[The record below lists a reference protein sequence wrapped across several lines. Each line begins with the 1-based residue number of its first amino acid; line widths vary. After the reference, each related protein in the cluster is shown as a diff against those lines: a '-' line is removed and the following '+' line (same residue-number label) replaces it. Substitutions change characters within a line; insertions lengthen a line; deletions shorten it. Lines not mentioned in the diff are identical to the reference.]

1 LVTGQRR
8 LSRRTAARE
17 DHAMANFHVI
27 SGAGEKLD
35 MPMIRTIGMGDLFD
49 ALRLGAADFW
59 EKPSHYAM
67 LVLIYP
73 IIGVVLT
80 VWMNGYHTWPLL
92 YPLVGGFA
100 LIGPFAALGLYEI
113 SRRREQGIDTSW
125 SHAFEVLHSPA
136 IGSIAALGV
145 MLFAVFT
152 LWLTAAQSLYE
163 AIFGS
168 TTPQMLGGLV
178 AQIFN
183 EPGGM
188 TLLIGGTMLGAVFA
202 LVTLCTTVIA
212 FPLLLDR
219 DVGAFVA
226 VETSFRAVLHN
237 PLPMLAWGIMVGI
250 GLFLGSIPLFVGLAV
265 VIPIFG
271 HATWHLYR
279 KLVEPASVIRGV

>member
-1 LVTGQRR
+1 
-8 LSRRTAARE
+8 
-17 DHAMANFHVI
+17 MAHFHVL
-27 SGAGEKLD
+27 SGAGDKLD
-35 MPMIRTIGMGDLFD
+35 LPVIRTIHISDLFD
-49 ALRLGAADFW
+49 ALRLGATDFW
-59 EKPSHYAM
+59 ERPSHYVM

-73 IIGVVLT
+73 IIGIVLT

-113 SRRREQGIDTSW
+113 SRRREEGLDASW
-125 SHAFEVLHSPA
+125 SHAFAVLRSPA

-145 MLFAVFT
+145 MLFVLFT
-152 LWLTAAQSLYE
+152 LWLTAAQALYE
-163 AIFGS
+163 SLFGS
-168 TTPQMLGGLV
+168 STPQTLTGLM
-178 AQIFN
+178 AQVFS

-188 TLLIGGTMLGAVFA
+188 TLMIVGTMLGALFA

-226 VETSFRAVLHN
+226 VETSFRAVMHN
-237 PLPMLAWGIMVGI
+237 PLPMLAWGVIVGA
-250 GLFLGSIPLFVGLAV
+250 GLFVGSLPLFVGLAV

-279 KLVEPASVIRGV
+279 KVVAPASEIRGM

>member
-1 LVTGQRR
+1 M
-8 LSRRTAARE
+8 S
-17 DHAMANFHVI
+17 NFHVV

-35 MPMIRTIGMGDLFD
+35 MPMIRTISMSDVFD
-49 ALRLGAADFW
+49 ALRRGVSDFW
-59 EKPSHYAM
+59 EQPSHYVM

-73 IIGVVLT
+73 IIGIVLT

-92 YPLVGGFA
+92 YPLIGGFA

-113 SRRREQGIDTSW
+113 SRRREQGLDTSW
-125 SHAFEVLHSPA
+125 HHAFDALRSPA
-136 IGSIAALGV
+136 IGSIAALGI
-145 MLFAVFT
+145 MLLLLFT
-152 LWLTAAQSLYE
+152 LWLTAAQALYE
-163 AIFGS
+163 SMFSSS
-168 TTPQMLGGLV
+168 TPRTLAGLM

-188 TLLIGGTMLGAVFA
+188 TLLLVGSALGALFA

-219 DVGAFVA
+219 DVGAYVA
-226 VETSFRAVLHN
+226 VETSFRAVLRN
-237 PLPMLAWGIMVGI
+237 PLPMLAWGIIVGV
-250 GLFLGSIPLFVGLAV
+250 GLFIGSIPIFVGLAV

-279 KLVEPASVIRGV
+279 KVVEPASVIRGM

>member
-1 LVTGQRR
+1 M
-8 LSRRTAARE
+8 S
-17 DHAMANFHVI
+17 NFHVI
-27 SGAGEKLD
+27 AGPGSKLD
-35 MPMIRTIGMGDLFD
+35 LPVIRTIQISDLFD
-49 ALRLGAADFW
+49 ALRQGAADFW
-59 EKPSHYAM
+59 ERPSHYAM

-73 IIGVVLT
+73 IVGIVLT

-100 LIGPFAALGLYEI
+100 LVGPFAALGLYEI
-113 SRRREQGIDTSW
+113 SRRREQGLDTSW
-125 SHAFEVLHSPA
+125 SHAFDVLRSPA

-145 MLFAVFT
+145 MLLALFT
-152 LWLTAAQSLYE
+152 LWLTAAQALYE
-163 AIFGS
+163 SIFGS
-168 TTPQMLGGLV
+168 SPPQTLDGLLRQV
-178 AQIFN
+178 FA

-188 TLLIGGTMLGAVFA
+188 TLLLVGTMLGALFA

-226 VETSFRAVLHN
+226 IETSFRVVMAN
-237 PLPMLAWGIMVGI
+237 PVPMLVWGFIVGA
-250 GLFLGSIPLFVGLAV
+250 GLFLGSLPLFVGLAL

-279 KLVEPASVIRGV
+279 KVVEPASLIRGM